1 MRVNTK
7 NGVRFLPEE
16 KTGFAWNV
24 RPCAARDLEAARAI
38 CEETSSI
45 ALKREEDRRFLLLTF
60 CDAYV
65 RYASDGSFVAADEN
79 DRPVGYV
86 FCAADTKAFFKA
98 FRKNV
103 LPEIA
108 RLGPRYGV
116 MARGVCIQQTLC
128 RLIAPAH
135 MHIDLTAAARRRG
148 VGTALMNTLKA
159 HLAAQ
164 GIERVSLS
172 VSGKNAAAIRFYE
185 KNGFRTLFKA
195 FGVNLMRAEVKN
207 RAEI

>member
-16 KTGFAWNV
+16 KTGFAWTV

-65 RYASDGSFVAADEN
+65 RYSSDGSFVAADEN

-148 VGTALMNTLKA
+148 IGSALIKTMKA
-159 HLAAQ
+159 RLAAQ
-164 GIERVSLS
+164 GIGRVVLC
-172 VSGKNAAAIRFYE
+172 VDRRNTAAIRFYE
-185 KNGFRTLFKA
+185 KNGFRTVLKA
-195 FGVNLMRAEVKN
+195 CGANVMRAET
-207 RAEI
+207 ESL

>member
-1 MRVNTK
+1 M
-7 NGVRFLPEE
+7 PEE
-16 KTGFAWNV
+16 KKEFTYTI
-24 RPCAARDLEAARAI
+24 RRCEPRDLNVLRDI

-45 ALKREEDRRFLLLTF
+45 ALNTEKDRRFLLLTF
-60 CDAYV
+60 CDPYV
-65 RYASDGSFVAADEN
+65 KYASGSSFVAVDEN
-79 DRPVGYV
+79 DRPVGYL
-86 FCAADTKAFFKA
+86 FCAADTKAFFKT

-108 RLGPRYGV
+108 RLGPKYAV
-116 MARGVCIQQTLC
+116 MGWGVCTAQTFC
-128 RLIAPAH
+128 ARFAPAH
-135 MHIDLTAAARRRG
+135 LHIDLTAAARRRG
-148 VGTALMNTLKA
+148 VGTALMDTLKA

-195 FGVNLMRAEVKN
+195 FGENLMRAEVKN